1 MIDTDKYEG
10 HSPQE
15 KWHIDESSVG
25 MGKGF
30 VGSLC
35 LCELCQDEV
44 YLEGS
49 NERELCDEV
58 KANLRLMADVP
69 LFLAEVKRLREVIKE
84 IAQHDAKEYW
94 SYELLQTVEMIE

>member
-1 MIDTDKYEG
+1 MIDEKKYEG

-69 LFLAEVKRLREVIKE
+69 LLLAEIKRLRGIIGGIVTDMDEDWRFW
-84 IAQHDAKEYW
+84 QR
-94 SYELLQTVEMIE
+94 ELKKVME

>member
-69 LFLAEVKRLREVIKE
+69 LFLAEVKRLREGIEKALILSYSDNDMKDALKE
-84 IAQHDAKEYW
+84 LIWND
-94 SYELLQTVEMIE
+94 

>member
-35 LCELCQDEV
+35 LCEL
-44 YLEGS
+44 
-49 NERELCDEV
+49 
-58 KANLRLMADVP
+58 
-69 LFLAEVKRLREVIKE
+69 
-84 IAQHDAKEYW
+84 
-94 SYELLQTVEMIE
+94 

>member
-58 KANLRLMADVP
+58 KANLRLMADAP
-69 LFLAEVKRLREVIKE
+69 LLLAEIKRLRGIIGGIVTDMDEDWRFW
-84 IAQHDAKEYW
+84 QR
-94 SYELLQTVEMIE
+94 ELKKVME

>member
-69 LFLAEVKRLREVIKE
+69 LLLAEIKRLRGIIGGIVTDMDEDWRFW
-84 IAQHDAKEYW
+84 QR
-94 SYELLQTVEMIE
+94 ELKKVME